1 MAISP
6 FRWLMSGSRTRKP
19 YLCQVPA
26 QMVRGWRTE
35 QNRSTSELTMVR
47 YMERISVPSGEFGEE
62 IIDQV
67 RVLKQGSYQLWR
79 EDTDG
84 AAYAGWVKVEDSETS
99 LSEIRFVTL
108 CSNQIATLVSKPPLL
123 EVANL
128 SLTASASRTTTTRF
142 TWARSQSS

>member
-1 MAISP
+1 MGP
-6 FRWLMSGSRTRKP
+6 DVTGDGTPLNEFCRRWLVDALLFGHSNVIVDYPNGDQPVSLADERQQNRKP

-67 RVLKQGSYQLWR
+67 RVLKQGSISSGVKTPTVR
-79 EDTDG
+79 PMP
-84 AAYAGWVKVEDSETS
+84 AG
-99 LSEIRFVTL
+99 
-108 CSNQIATLVSKPPLL
+108 
-123 EVANL
+123 
-128 SLTASASRTTTTRF
+128 
-142 TWARSQSS
+142 